1 MKLHVITVAIVSSYF
16 AAAAVAGEQ
25 QRMLPSVEVS
35 ARSIQACTPPAYAP
49 SCEGLHR
56 LIRANFSDRE
66 IRMLFGHPSSF
77 PEYLTGGIDRLHKRY
92 DGLVQEYVA
101 AQQAANT
108 TELVAK

>member
-1 MKLHVITVAIVSSYF
+1 MKLQMLTIAIVSSCF
-16 AAAAVAGEQ
+16 AAAAVARDHQ
-25 QRMLPSVEVS
+25 PMLPSVVVT
-35 ARSIQACTPPAYAP
+35 AKSIQACTPPAYAP
-49 SCEGLHR
+49 SCEGFHR

-66 IRMLFGHPSSF
+66 IRMLFGHSSTF

-92 DGLVQEYVA
+92 DGLVQEYIA